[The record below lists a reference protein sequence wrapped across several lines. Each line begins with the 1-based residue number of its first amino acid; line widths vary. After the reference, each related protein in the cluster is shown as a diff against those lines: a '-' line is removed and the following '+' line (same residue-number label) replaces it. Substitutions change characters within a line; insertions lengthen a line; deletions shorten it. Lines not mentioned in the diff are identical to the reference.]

1 MRCNVCI
8 IITFQM
14 NIITD
19 LIRSSFLLEDVEE
32 VFHLQGSIFGKVS
45 TMHTVF
51 GLASPKD

>member
-1 MRCNVCI
+1 
-8 IITFQM
+8 M

-32 VFHLQGSIFGKVS
+32 VLYLQCPIFGKVS
-45 TMHTVF
+45 TMHPVF